1 MRRLTMIVL
10 PLLIAHHLQRL
21 SLLTAGVS
29 GKQQFDESREIVKIA
44 EVVASTWQTSEF
56 ARGKWKQRKK
66 TIDQMIGCKFCH
78 SCYRC
83 KKNT

>member
-44 EVVASTWQTSEF
+44 EVV
-56 ARGKWKQRKK
+56 GKHLANIRVRKRKVGSNGKKQ
-66 TIDQMIGCKFCH
+66 
-78 SCYRC
+78 
-83 KKNT
+83 